1 MSSDDSDL
9 GTLRH
14 LLHRE
19 QAFFDIEYQQVKLFE
34 KDSFESIRSLIFTTR
49 KVYSLHLSVIN
60 SSDAKSDVPDLAT
73 LTQTLPTGY
82 SATIQREYQTE
93 VGKLLS
99 DLSLLAKSI
108 SDILQS
114 KPELTNTVVFSFLP
128 ALFSCL
134 WSLEETGRFVEFVL
148 QLDPIHWKTM
158 TRALLV
164 HPTCFV
170 YLSSLQSEALR
181 LVSQSVDSAQII
193 ELFRSRA
200 FLFPVALKMIM
211 EKVEDRVS
219 FFTQNVLVPV
229 LTQPALYG
237 LLPSTE
243 TRTFESVCD
252 RLNSESVRDLVEFV
266 LEQEHTIQMQPSESD
281 LVSVLGSHEQLI
293 YLLKDD
299 CAVLQATC
307 TMDLPTLE
315 SEGVYQVTHKRSMGR
330 SASRDQL
337 KMSKS
342 ADTDVFEA
350 LLRSLVIQLDVAH
363 AGKDIIDTLES
374 ALMLHAGA
382 SRLQFELRLDEFK
395 QMKRQREAPDDVQYY
410 VELLT
415 KAYEQRM
422 KHRKETLSNSTA
434 SDLFKVQHL
443 QSSQA
448 VQFLQKTRQMMIFNA
463 WATQENGPYESTAAK
478 AAELCTHPEQFK
490 GEYKRLI
497 LSFIEFMEQR
507 KVMLPRDQYP
517 PLVYSRLTQIVSLS
531 EFRKQRPEL
540 IEADAAVQRMIETN
554 REQLYAN
561 NSQSFLVTFKENPQL
576 MGLSAEHLR
585 RAFEEDSVIPIAEGI
600 DRALNALIHV
610 LSFQGYK
617 EIGADHWLPMTI
629 VLFIH
634 VNPPGVVSLAE
645 YMYQFLLT
653 LPEYNPIGQSL
664 EYNVT
669 MARSTATYLQTEA
682 AKFGESSQCDK

>member
-19 QAFFDIEYQQVKLFE
+19 QAFFDIEHQQVKLFE

-49 KVYSLHLSVIN
+49 KVYSLHLSVID
-60 SSDAKSDVPDLAT
+60 SSDTQSDVPDLAT
-73 LTQTLPTGY
+73 LTQSLPSGY
-82 SATIQREYQTE
+82 SATIQREFQTE

-99 DLSLLAKSI
+99 DLSLLSKR
-108 SDILQS
+108 SDELLVS
-114 KPELTNTVVFSFLP
+114 HPELANTLVFSFLP

-134 WSLEETGRFVEFVL
+134 WSLEETGRFIDFVL
-148 QLDPIHWKTM
+148 QLDKAHWQTM
-158 TRALLV
+158 TRVLIV

-181 LVSQSVDSAQII
+181 LLAQPVEPAQII
-193 ELFRSRA
+193 ELFKSRA
-200 FLFPVALKMIM
+200 FLFPVALKMMIK
-211 EKVEDRVS
+211 KVENKGE
-219 FFTQNVLVPV
+219 FFLQNVLVPV
-229 LTQPALYG
+229 LTKPALYG

-243 TRTFESVCD
+243 TRTFEGVCEKFD
-252 RLNSESVRDLVEFV
+252 SEIVQQLVDFV
-266 LEQEHTIQMQPSESD
+266 LEQEHTIQMQPSEGD
-281 LVSVLGSHEQLI
+281 LASVLGSHEQLI

-307 TMDLPTLE
+307 NMDLPTIE
-315 SEGVYQVTHKRSMGR
+315 NEGVYQVTHKRSMAR
-330 SASRDQL
+330 SGSRDQL
-337 KMSKS
+337 KMAKLVD
-342 ADTDVFEA
+342 ADPFEA

-463 WATQENGPYESTAAK
+463 WATQEDGPFENTASMV
-478 AAELCTHPEQFK
+478 AELCSNPESFRN
-490 GEYKRLI
+490 EYKRLI
-497 LSFIEFMEQR
+497 QSFTAFMEQR
-507 KVMLPRDQYP
+507 KVKLARDQYIP
-517 PLVYSRLTQIVSLS
+517 IVYNKLTQIVSLS
-531 EFRKQRPEL
+531 EFRKHKPEL
-540 IEADAAVQRMIETN
+540 LEADAAVSRMIESS

-585 RAFEEDSVIPIAEGI
+585 RAFDEDSVIPIAEGI

-645 YMYQFLLT
+645 YMFQFLLT
-653 LPEYNPIGQSL
+653 LPDYNPISQSL

-682 AKFGESSQCDK
+682 SKFTTPCDK